1 MSHLQSFILSFLT
14 FFPFFSFTVHTL
26 HPNTYSV
33 TLCTTL
39 KRSCM
44 WTCQPSFGCTKSY
57 GGSLRLSRYNKKPT
71 KATSEGMMARG
82 TRGRAA
88 GINSVQFELVFTNP
102 TLIIISPDSGTLEN
116 SNHIFTYLKCI

>member
-1 MSHLQSFILSFLT
+1 M
-14 FFPFFSFTVHTL
+14 V
-26 HPNTYSV
+26 
-33 TLCTTL
+33 
-39 KRSCM
+39 
-44 WTCQPSFGCTKSY
+44 TCQPSFGCTKTY

-102 TLIIISPDSGTLEN
+102 TIIVISPNSGILVN
-116 SNHIFTYLKCI
+116 RNLIFASLFAFER